1 MKVNWMLV
9 GAMLGALAV
18 AMGAFGAHGLKS
30 QNPGPKALEWW
41 NTAVHYQLI
50 HAPVLVLYGLFQ
62 DIHPRGKNAG
72 QTPGICLLF
81 GTLIFSGTLYAMAL
95 GAPTILGAVTPIGG
109 VLLVLGWGL
118 FAWNARSVAL
128 GTNS

>member
-9 GAMLGALAV
+9 GALLGALAV

-30 QNPGPKALEWW
+30 QNPGPKALDWW
-41 NTAVHYQLI
+41 HTAAQYQLL
-50 HAPVLVLYGLFQ
+50 HAPVLMVFGLFV
-62 DIHPRGKNAG
+62 DLHPRGAQAG
-72 QTPGICLLF
+72 QAPGICLLL

-118 FAWNARSVAL
+118 FAWKARFVA
-128 GTNS
+128 TDSNR